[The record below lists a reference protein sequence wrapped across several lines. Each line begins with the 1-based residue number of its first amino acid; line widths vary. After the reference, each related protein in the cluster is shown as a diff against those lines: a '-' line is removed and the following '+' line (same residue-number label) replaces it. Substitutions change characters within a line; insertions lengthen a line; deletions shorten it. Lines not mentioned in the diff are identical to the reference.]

1 MTAGRRGALS
11 LGAVALAGALGFL
24 SGLVSSGAAEG
35 AAAVLCLGVSFL
47 AAAVTVIVVV
57 RLILGTRK
65 AEDVEAFLFV
75 PAAFLGGA
83 LFAAFFEAFVL
94 GVSVSLH
101 EGWGD
106 RELQKFG
113 GSEMNWHSWISGLY
127 PGAAIGGAIGGAFL
141 GLAGWVS
148 RFASWSE
155 PAAKF
160 PPN

>member
-1 MTAGRRGALS
+1 M
-11 LGAVALAGALGFL
+11 AGALGFL

-35 AAAVLCLGVSFL
+35 ADAVLCLWVSFL

-65 AEDVEAFLFV
+65 AEDVETVLFV

-83 LFAAFFEAFVL
+83 LLAAFSEAFVL
-94 GVSVSLH
+94 GVSVSFH

-113 GSEMNWHSWISGLY
+113 GSEMDWHSWLSELY
-127 PGAAIGGAIGGAFL
+127 PDAAIGGAMGGALL
-141 GLAGWVS
+141 GLVAWAS
-148 RFASWSE
+148 RFVSWSE
-155 PAAKF
+155 PPTRF

>member
-1 MTAGRRGALS
+1 MTAQRRWALS
-11 LGAVALAGALGFL
+11 LGLVALAGALGFL

-35 AAAVLCLGVSFL
+35 ASAVLCLGVSFL

-65 AEDVEAFLFV
+65 AQDVEAVLFV

-83 LFAAFFEAFVL
+83 LLAAFSEAFVL
-94 GVSVSLH
+94 GVSVAFH

-141 GLAGWVS
+141 GLVGWVS

-155 PAAKF
+155 PPGKF
-160 PPN
+160 GPN